1 MLDKSIK
8 TPDRVAGNSV
18 MKKVLLGTIVGCLVA
33 TLLAVGGVAILIS
46 HLMTSSAGGGSGGV
60 GAFIVAIAIFILCLP
75 VGIIWG
81 VISAVKGWWPFYKG
95 SFSAVKG
102 WWPFRKKAHNQ

>member
-1 MLDKSIK
+1 
-8 TPDRVAGNSV
+8 
-18 MKKVLLGTIVGCLVA
+18 MKKVLLKVLLGIIVGCLVG
-33 TLLAVGGVAILIS
+33 TLLAIGGTAVLIAY
-46 HLMTSSAGGGSGGV
+46 LMSSNAGGGAPI
-60 GAFIVAIAIFILCLP
+60 GAGIVAIAIFILCLP

-102 WWPFRKKAHNQ
+102 WWPFRKKSHTQ